1 MNSPLKINY
10 GDDGRLA
17 VTLYRVKPNLFIV
30 RTYVEGRLIKKKRF
44 YKGKNAVEYY
54 NKIVREF

>member
-10 GDDGRLA
+10 GDNGRLG

-30 RTYVEGRLIKKKRF
+30 RTYVEGRLIETKRF

-54 NKIVREF
+54 NKVAREF